1 MIKNQKQP
9 RTYCVSFSISNKG
22 IKVRNEWCRDGLKM
36 FIGGIDVRENQEND
50 FAESENYIYYK
61 SSPNNY
67 HNFSL
72 FWKDELQSI
81 FVQMMKHD
89 RCTLQMIATFSMYV
103 SFRCVLICFL
113 VVVGQWKD
121 ACSARQN
128 TALGPLCGDNS
139 PCCRFK
145 LSHVDFLPARFFS
158 EVAHIRDYIILY
170 W

>member
-1 MIKNQKQP
+1 MTPKDTIVQYHNVEYDKKPKTTENLLCKFSI
-9 RTYCVSFSISNKG
+9 SFSISNKG

-67 HNFSL
+67 HNFPL

-89 RCTLQMIATFSMYV
+89 RCTL
-103 SFRCVLICFL
+103 
-113 VVVGQWKD
+113 
-121 ACSARQN
+121 
-128 TALGPLCGDNS
+128 
-139 PCCRFK
+139 
-145 LSHVDFLPARFFS
+145 
-158 EVAHIRDYIILY
+158 
-170 W
+170 